1 MEIKAFALPPEE
13 CGEMRYYMLAA
24 LVLGTF
30 ICFVVVDYFLQAQ
43 RSQAGKAVLAPPE
56 PEGVSFPM
64 NIVGGF
70 KLPAGLSYHSG
81 HAWAAKES
89 RNIVRIGLDDF
100 AVRLLGKIDQL
111 DLPARGRWLRQGEK
125 GWTLARGGHRF
136 EMLSPIE
143 GEVVDVNPEVLKDP
157 SVIHKDPYGVGW
169 LVAVN
174 SPAADSNLKNL
185 LRGSLAQRWM
195 EESVSALHAHCDSST
210 GVHLQDGGHA
220 IPDLLSVL
228 PEDRWDRVVREL
240 FLA

>member
-1 MEIKAFALPPEE
+1 MV
-13 CGEMRYYMLAA
+13 AA

-30 ICFVVVDYFLQAQ
+30 ICFVVVDYFLQT
-43 RSQAGKAVLAPPE
+43 RRPQAAKAVLVASTGRE
-56 PEGVSFPM
+56 EASFPM
-64 NIVGGF
+64 NVVSGF
-70 KLPAGLSYHSG
+70 KLPGGLSYHSG

-89 RNIVRIGLDDF
+89 RNVVRVGLDDF
-100 AVRLLGKIDQL
+100 AVRLLGVIDAL

-157 SVIHKDPYGVGW
+157 AVIHKDPYGAGW

-185 LRGSLAQRWM
+185 LRGRLAQRWM
-195 EESVSALHAHCDSST
+195 EESVATLYSHFSPSAGA
-210 GVHLQDGGHA
+210 HLQDGGYA
-220 IPDLLSVL
+220 VSDLLSAL
-228 PEDRWDRVVREL
+228 PEERWDKVVRDM

>member
-1 MEIKAFALPPEE
+1 MVAV
-13 CGEMRYYMLAA
+13 
-24 LVLGTF
+24 LVLCTF
-30 ICFVVVDYFLQAQ
+30 FCFVAVDYILQAR
-43 RSQAGKAVLAPPE
+43 RSKTLEVPAPTPGPE
-56 PEGVSFPM
+56 PEFVPV

-70 KLPAGLSYHSG
+70 TLAPGVSYHFG
-81 HAWAAKES
+81 HTWAAKQG
-89 RNIVRIGLDDF
+89 RNTVRVGLDDF
-100 AVRLLGKIDQL
+100 AVRLLGKVDQL

-125 GWTLARGGHRF
+125 GWTVARGSHRF

-143 GEVVDVNPEVLKDP
+143 GEVVDVNQEVLNDP

-185 LRGSLAQRWM
+185 LRGRLAERWL
-195 EESVSALHAHCDSST
+195 EDSVETFRGRVSPAA

-220 IPDLLSVL
+220 ILDLLGVL
-228 PEDRWDRVVREL
+228 PEESWEKVVREL

>member
-1 MEIKAFALPPEE
+1 MVAL
-13 CGEMRYYMLAA
+13 
-24 LVLGTF
+24 LVLATF
-30 ICFVVVDYFLQAQ
+30 ICFVGFDYFMHSKRVEA
-43 RSQAGKAVLAPPE
+43 AKAVTASAQFE
-56 PEGVSFPM
+56 EVSFPM

-81 HAWAAKES
+81 HAWAARES
-89 RNIVRIGLDDF
+89 RNLVRIGLDDF

-111 DLPARGRWLRQGEK
+111 ELPARGRWLRQGEK

-157 SVIHKDPYGVGW
+157 SITHKDPYGVGW

-174 SPAADSNLKNL
+174 SPAANSNLKNL
-185 LRGSLAQRWM
+185 LRGRLAQRWM
-195 EESVSALHAHCDSST
+195 EESVMTLHTHFSPSS
-210 GVHLQDGGHA
+210 GVHLQDGGQA
-220 IPDLLSVL
+220 ISDLLSLL
-228 PEDRWDRVVREL
+228 PEERWDKVVCEQ

>member
-1 MEIKAFALPPEE
+1 MV
-13 CGEMRYYMLAA
+13 AA
-24 LVLGTF
+24 LVLVTF
-30 ICFVVVDYFLQAQ
+30 ICFVIVDYFLQT
-43 RSQAGKAVLAPPE
+43 RRPQAVKAVAPTAE
-56 PEGVSFPM
+56 PEELSFPM

-70 KLPAGLSYHSG
+70 KLPAGLSYHTG

-89 RNIVRIGLDDF
+89 RNVVRVGLDDF
-100 AVRLLGKIDQL
+100 AVRLLGKIEQL

-125 GWTLARGGHRF
+125 GWTLARGDHRF
-136 EMLSPIE
+136 QMLSPIE

-157 SVIHKDPYGVGW
+157 SIIHNDPYGLGW

-185 LRGSLAQRWM
+185 LRGRLAQRWM
-195 EESVSALHAHCDSST
+195 EESVAALHTHLSPSG

-220 IPDLLSVL
+220 ISDVLSMLL
-228 PEDRWDRVVREL
+228 EDRWEGVVREM

>member
-1 MEIKAFALPPEE
+1 MVL
-13 CGEMRYYMLAA
+13 A

-30 ICFVVVDYFLQAQ
+30 ICFVVVDYFLQT
-43 RSQAGKAVLAPPE
+43 RRPKAPRVAAPSAELEQPL
-56 PEGVSFPM
+56 FPID
-64 NIVGGF
+64 IVDGF
-70 KLPAGLSYHSG
+70 KLAPGLSYHAG
-81 HAWAAKES
+81 HTWVAKES
-89 RNIVRIGLDDF
+89 RNVVRVGLDDF
-100 AVRLLGKIDQL
+100 AVRLLGNIDQL

-125 GWTLARGGHRF
+125 GWTVARGSHRF

-143 GEVVDVNPEVLKDP
+143 GEVVDVNLEVLKDP

-185 LRGSLAQRWM
+185 LRGRLAQRWM
-195 EESVSALHAHCDSST
+195 EESVGTLHSHLSPSA

-220 IPDLLSVL
+220 ISDLLSVF
-228 PEDRWDRVVREL
+228 PEERWEEVVREL

>member
-1 MEIKAFALPPEE
+1 MV
-13 CGEMRYYMLAA
+13 AA

-30 ICFVVVDYFLQAQ
+30 ICFVVVDYFLQTR
-43 RSQAGKAVLAPPE
+43 RSQAAKAVAASARPE
-56 PEGVSFPM
+56 EMSFPM

-70 KLPAGLSYHSG
+70 KLPAGLSYHCG
-81 HAWAAKES
+81 HAWATKES
-89 RNIVRIGLDDF
+89 PHVVRIGLDDF

-111 DLPARGRWLRQGEK
+111 ELPARGRWLRQGEK

-157 SVIHKDPYGVGW
+157 TVVHKDPYGVGW

-185 LRGSLAQRWM
+185 LRGRLAQRWM
-195 EESVSALHAHCDSST
+195 EESVATLQTHLMPST

-220 IPDLLSVL
+220 ISDLLSAL
-228 PEDRWDRVVREL
+228 PEERWDRVVREL

>member
-1 MEIKAFALPPEE
+1 MV
-13 CGEMRYYMLAA
+13 AA
-24 LVLGTF
+24 LVLATF
-30 ICFVVVDYFLQAQ
+30 VCFVVFDYFLHTRRPQAV
-43 RSQAGKAVLAPPE
+43 KAVMALAE
-56 PEGVSFPM
+56 PEEASYPM

-70 KLPAGLSYHSG
+70 KLPAGLAYHSG

-89 RNIVRIGLDDF
+89 RNVVRIGMDDF
-100 AVRLLGKIDQL
+100 AVRLLGKVDQL

-125 GWTLARGGHRF
+125 GWALARGAHSF
-136 EMLSPIE
+136 AMLSPVE

-157 SVIHKDPYGVGW
+157 SIIHKDPYGLGW

-185 LRGSLAQRWM
+185 LRGRVAQRWM
-195 EESVSALHAHCDSST
+195 EESVATLHTYFSPSA

-220 IPDLLSVL
+220 VPDILSAL
-228 PEDRWDRVVREL
+228 SEDRWEKTVGDL